1 MVELDLFV
9 LTPVIAGFVGIA
21 IGFFGIYSNIKTTKA
36 KARAQL
42 EKSIVD
48 VKCDLKEYVR
58 LKLDIMDT
66 KVDSVKSEMR
76 HSQELESRAKENREH
91 FTKWNQRI
99 EDKID
104 RLTPL
109 PIKLSEGREITV
121 AREET
126 TTTTTSNKE
135 EATATE

>member
-21 IGFFGIYSNIKTTKA
+21 VAFIGIYQSIRTAKQ
-36 KARAQL
+36 KARTAL
-42 EKSIVD
+42 DKNITE
-48 VKCDLKEYVR
+48 VKCDLKEFVT
-58 LKLDIMDT
+58 LKLDSMDV
-66 KVDSVKSEMR
+66 KIDSVKSEMR

-109 PIKLSEGREITV
+109 PIKLSEQREITV

-126 TTTTTSNKE
+126 TTTTTTNKE